1 MKKITFEML
10 YVVNVAWTKDTLLN
24 VFFFN
29 GEPYITMTVE
39 EVLTE
44 YADWNVK
51 FVNNDSL
58 ALEEAARG

>member
-1 MKKITFEML
+1 MKITFEML
-10 YVVNVAWTKDTLLN
+10 YVVNVAWNKDTLLN
-24 VFFFN
+24 VFFSN
-29 GEPYITMTVE
+29 GEPYRTMTVE

-58 ALEEAARG
+58 ELEEAAQG

>member
-29 GEPYITMTVE
+29 GEPYRAMTVE

-58 ALEEAARG
+58 ELEEAARG